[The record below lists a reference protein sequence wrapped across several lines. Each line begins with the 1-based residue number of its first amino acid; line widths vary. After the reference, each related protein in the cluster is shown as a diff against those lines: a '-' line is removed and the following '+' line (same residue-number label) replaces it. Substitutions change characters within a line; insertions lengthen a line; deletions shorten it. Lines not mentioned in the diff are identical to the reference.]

1 MSRTTQTYC
10 KDCTRVKHQT
20 NMGQMMY
27 CGKHRRYITE
37 NTLTWFG
44 NKNMEQCKDYE
55 RRKAK

>member
-1 MSRTTQTYC
+1 MTQTYC
-10 KDCTRVKHQT
+10 KDCTRAKHQT

-37 NTLTWFG
+37 NTLTQFG

-55 RRKAK
+55 RRKTK